1 MSYRQST
8 GFGFPAAYSKPPLA
22 LHFTHSNV
30 RVSVLLCDS
39 LERLGWGGRFR
50 REGAHVYL
58 WPIRSMCGRN
68 HHSIVK

>member
-22 LHFTHSNV
+22 LHFTHSKV

-39 LERLGWGGRFR
+39 LER
-50 REGAHVYL
+50 
-58 WPIRSMCGRN
+58 
-68 HHSIVK
+68 